1 MIRRLCVIGALAL
14 AALATSV
21 PAAHAATDPDTW
33 APKFCKAFQKWQKTI
48 TAESEKANQVFDTTA
63 KGDIQAV
70 KDEFVSFLGKD
81 VTATNSVISAI
92 KKAGVPD
99 AQNGKAIQK
108 KIIEGFQA
116 AADIFDQAK
125 TDAAK
130 LSTTD
135 PTAFVTD
142 ATLIKNNLDGASG
155 EFSTSF
161 SQAEAL
167 DKKGTIG
174 SALEDASA
182 CSFLFSSG
190 S

>member
-14 AALATSV
+14 AVLAASV
-21 PAAHAATDPDTW
+21 PTAHAATEPSAW
-33 APKFCKAFQKWQKTI
+33 APKFCKAFQKWQKTV
-48 TAESEKANQVFDTTA
+48 TAESQKANEVFDNTTE
-63 KGDIQAV
+63 GDLQGI

-81 VTATNSVISAI
+81 VTATDQVISSI

-99 AQNGKAIQK
+99 AQNGKAIQQ

-116 AADIFDQAK
+116 ASDIFDQAK
-125 TDAAK
+125 SDAAK

-135 PTAFVTD
+135 ASAFVTD
-142 ATLIKNNLDGASG
+142 ATQIKNNLDGASG
-155 EFSTSF
+155 AFSTSF
-161 SQAEAL
+161 SAAEAL

-174 SALEDASA
+174 AALQKASA

>member
-1 MIRRLCVIGALAL
+1 MIRRLFVIGALAL
-14 AALATSV
+14 AVLATSV
-21 PAAHAATDPDTW
+21 PTAHAATEPSAW
-33 APKFCKAFQKWQKTI
+33 APKFCKAFQKWQKTV
-48 TAESEKANQVFDTTA
+48 TSESKKANEVFDNTA
-63 KGDIQAV
+63 SGDLQSI

-81 VTATNSVISAI
+81 VTATNQVISAI

-108 KIIEGFQA
+108 KIVEGFQA
-116 AADIFDQAK
+116 ASDIFATAK
-125 TDAAK
+125 SDAAK

-142 ATLIKNNLDGASG
+142 ATQIKTNLDGASS

-174 SALEDASA
+174 SALEDAKA